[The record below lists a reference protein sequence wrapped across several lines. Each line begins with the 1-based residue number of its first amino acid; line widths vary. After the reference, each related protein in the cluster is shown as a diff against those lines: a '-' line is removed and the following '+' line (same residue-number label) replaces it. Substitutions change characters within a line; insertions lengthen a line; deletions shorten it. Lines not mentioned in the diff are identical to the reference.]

1 MRSVQAP
8 ILDADAHAVPLYQK
22 AQNCLLLVLQ
32 EQMSARQG
40 AGRKNKMYIQGGQNM
55 ILIIIGCI
63 AAAGAIGFVTATL
76 FKVGSDHRG
85 EPTHRE
91 PTKLLTVGC
100 SVKYH
105 GRVWEIRR
113 FLVDSENQTI
123 AEIESRDN
131 GEHIIRRT
139 MEPVEE
145 LEVFE

>member
-1 MRSVQAP
+1 
-8 ILDADAHAVPLYQK
+8 
-22 AQNCLLLVLQ
+22 
-32 EQMSARQG
+32 
-40 AGRKNKMYIQGGQNM
+40 M

-63 AAAGAIGFVTATL
+63 AAAGAIGFLTATL
-76 FKVGSDHRG
+76 FKVGADHRE

-100 SVKYH
+100 SVGYH

-113 FLVDSENQTI
+113 FIVDSENQTI

-139 MEPVEE
+139 MAPVEE
-145 LEVFE
+145 LEEVE

>member
-1 MRSVQAP
+1 
-8 ILDADAHAVPLYQK
+8 
-22 AQNCLLLVLQ
+22 
-32 EQMSARQG
+32 
-40 AGRKNKMYIQGGQNM
+40 M
-55 ILIIIGCI
+55 ILIFIGCI

-76 FKVGSDHRG
+76 FKAGADHRE

-105 GRVWEIRR
+105 GRTWEIKR
-113 FLVDSENQTI
+113 FMTDSENQTI

-139 MEPVEE
+139 IVPVEE
-145 LEVFE
+145 LEVSEE

>member
-1 MRSVQAP
+1 
-8 ILDADAHAVPLYQK
+8 
-22 AQNCLLLVLQ
+22 
-32 EQMSARQG
+32 
-40 AGRKNKMYIQGGQNM
+40 M
-55 ILIIIGCI
+55 ILIFIGCI

-76 FKVGSDHRG
+76 FKAGADHRE

-100 SVKYH
+100 SVKHH

-131 GEHIIRRT
+131 GEIILRRT
-139 MEPVEE
+139 MAPVEE
-145 LEVFE
+145 LEVVKE

>member
-1 MRSVQAP
+1 M
-8 ILDADAHAVPLYQK
+8 
-22 AQNCLLLVLQ
+22 VL
-32 EQMSARQG
+32 
-40 AGRKNKMYIQGGQNM
+40 IF
-55 ILIIIGCI
+55 IGCI
-63 AAAGAIGFVTATL
+63 AAAGAIGFLTATL
-76 FKVGSDHRG
+76 FQAGAVHRG

-113 FLVDSENQTI
+113 FMTDSENQTI

-139 MEPVEE
+139 MAPVEE
-145 LEVFE
+145 LEEVE

>member
-1 MRSVQAP
+1 
-8 ILDADAHAVPLYQK
+8 
-22 AQNCLLLVLQ
+22 
-32 EQMSARQG
+32 
-40 AGRKNKMYIQGGQNM
+40 M
-55 ILIIIGCI
+55 ILIFIGCI

-76 FKVGSDHRG
+76 FKARADHRE

-105 GRVWEIRR
+105 GRVWEAKR
-113 FLVDSENQTI
+113 FMVDSKNQTI

-139 MEPVEE
+139 MVPVEE
-145 LEVFE
+145 LEVVEK